1 MFKQLDEIGTG
12 ERGVFRRSST
22 SARLLPLQTLPPL
35 GKLAKRLLPRSPADQ
50 DWAYRVFKF
59 QSVDLLWDFFF
70 TRECIALIKPGSLL
84 LIRLDLAYWL
94 TSAEKPTTRDSK
106 ISQSWKIE
114 PLKIKERKAKVSSL
128 EGSLDLGAGDL
139 GKVIKWRRKPD
150 SRRPGTAPEEGSVD
164 ADRAFGISVF
174 GKTKDRVPPGGH

>member
-1 MFKQLDEIGTG
+1 M
-12 ERGVFRRSST
+12 
-22 SARLLPLQTLPPL
+22 
-35 GKLAKRLLPRSPADQ
+35 
-50 DWAYRVFKF
+50 
-59 QSVDLLWDFFF
+59 
-70 TRECIALIKPGSLL
+70 IKPGSLL

-139 GKVIKWRRKPD
+139 GKVIKRRRKPD
-150 SRRPGTAPEEGSVD
+150 SRRPGNAPEEGSVD